1 MIKYGLM
8 LLWWIVVGFVC
19 IVCVGVMYGR
29 GVVGK
34 LVGVGVVVSISM
46 MMYGEYLKWREDEG
60 LDDMYMSDEW
70 LVELRE
76 YEEFRESVDERL
88 RGEW

>member
-1 MIKYGLM
+1 
-8 LLWWIVVGFVC
+8 
-19 IVCVGVMYGR
+19 MYGR